1 MANKVKYGLK
11 NVYYAVATIDD
22 STHAAT
28 YATPVAFPG
37 AVSMSLDAQGELTP
51 FRADN
56 IDYWVGNS
64 NNGYQ
69 GDLEMALIT
78 DGFKKDILGQVIDAN
93 GMLVELKDVEA
104 VHFALMFQ
112 FEGDVKATRHVMY
125 NCTATRPSASSNTK
139 NENVEPQTESVNIT
153 ATSAYFPSI
162 NGGAD
167 LVKAE
172 TVDTQ
177 EGFAVAL
184 QDALQDTEHPRVI
197 VMNIWRSFVEPMIK
211 GGARINEFV
220 EFK

>member
-112 FEGDVKATRHVMY
+112 FEGDDAATRHILY
-125 NCTATRPSASSNTK
+125 NCTATRPAAAGQTT
-139 NENVEPQTESVNIT
+139 EETIEPQTETVQIT
-153 ATSAYFPSI
+153 ASSIYNTSFGEEI
-162 NGGAD
+162 
-167 LVKAE
+167 VKASCKKGDDDYE
-172 TVDTQ
+172 T
-177 EGFAVAL
+177 FFSAVVQPEIAS
-184 QDALQDTEHPRVI
+184 E
-197 VMNIWRSFVEPMIK
+197 
-211 GGARINEFV
+211 
-220 EFK
+220 